1 MTGIIFSPTAQTD
14 IDKIW
19 DYTATS
25 WNVDQAERY
34 IQDIRDACHELAE
47 GRRMSRPLDIRKGY
61 RKVPVGSHFLYFK
74 SNDAGQIIIVR
85 ILHQRMDVAKH
96 L

>member
-1 MTGIIFSPTAQTD
+1 MTGVIFSPAAQTD

-47 GRRMSRPLDIRKGY
+47 GRRMSRPSDIRKGY
-61 RKVPVGSHFLYFK
+61 RKVPVWLSFSVFQK
-74 SNDAGQIIIVR
+74 Q
-85 ILHQRMDVAKH
+85 
-96 L
+96 

>member
-1 MTGIIFSPTAQTD
+1 MTGIIFSPAAQTD

-47 GRRMSRPLDIRKGY
+47 GRRMSRPSDIRKGY
-61 RKVPVGSHFLYFK
+61 RKVPVGLIFCISKAMMRARSSSCASFIK
-74 SNDAGQIIIVR
+74 EWT
-85 ILHQRMDVAKH
+85 
-96 L
+96 

>member
-1 MTGIIFSPTAQTD
+1 MTGVIFSPAAQTD

-47 GRRMSRPLDIRKGY
+47 GRRMSRPSDIRKGY
-61 RKVPVGSHFLYFK
+61 RKVPVDSHFLYLKAMMRARSSSCASFIK
-74 SNDAGQIIIVR
+74 KW
-85 ILHQRMDVAKH
+85 M
-96 L
+96 

>member
-1 MTGIIFSPTAQTD
+1 MTGIIFSPVAQTD

-19 DYTATS
+19 DHTATS

-47 GRRMSRPLDIRKGY
+47 GTRMSRPSDIGKGTE
-61 RKVPVGSHFLYFK
+61 RPSLALIFCISKVMMRARSPSYASFIK
-74 SNDAGQIIIVR
+74 EWT
-85 ILHQRMDVAKH
+85 
-96 L
+96 

>member
-1 MTGIIFSPTAQTD
+1 
-14 IDKIW
+14 
-19 DYTATS
+19 
-25 WNVDQAERY
+25 
-34 IQDIRDACHELAE
+34 
-47 GRRMSRPLDIRKGY
+47 MSRPSDIRKGY
-61 RKVPVGSHFLYFK
+61 RKVSVGSHFLYFN

>member
-1 MTGIIFSPTAQTD
+1 MTGIIFSPAAQTD

-34 IQDIRDACHELAE
+34 IQDKETLATNW
-47 GRRMSRPLDIRKGY
+47 RREDG
-61 RKVPVGSHFLYFK
+61 
-74 SNDAGQIIIVR
+74 
-85 ILHQRMDVAKH
+85 
-96 L
+96 

>member
-1 MTGIIFSPTAQTD
+1 MTGIIFSPAAQTD
-14 IDKIW
+14 IDRIW

-34 IQDIRDACHELAE
+34 IQDIRDACHELAQ
-47 GRRMSRPLDIRKGY
+47 GTRMSRPSDIRKGY
-61 RKVPVGSHFLYFK
+61 SKVSVGSHFLYFK
-74 SNDAGQIIIVR
+74 SNDASQIIVVR

>member
-1 MTGIIFSPTAQTD
+1 MTGVIFSPAAQTD

-34 IQDIRDACHELAE
+34 IQNIRDACHELAE
-47 GRRMSRPLDIRKGY
+47 GRRMSRPSDIRKGY
-61 RKVPVGSHFLYFK
+61 RKGPCLALIFCISKAMMRARSSSCASLIK
-74 SNDAGQIIIVR
+74 EW
-85 ILHQRMDVAKH
+85 M
-96 L
+96 

>member
-1 MTGIIFSPTAQTD
+1 MTGIIFSPAAQTD

-47 GRRMSRPLDIRKGY
+47 GRRMSRPSDIREGY
-61 RKVPVGSHFLYFK
+61 RKVSVGSHFLYFK
-74 SNDAGQIIIVR
+74 AMMRARSSSCASFIEEWT
-85 ILHQRMDVAKH
+85 
-96 L
+96 